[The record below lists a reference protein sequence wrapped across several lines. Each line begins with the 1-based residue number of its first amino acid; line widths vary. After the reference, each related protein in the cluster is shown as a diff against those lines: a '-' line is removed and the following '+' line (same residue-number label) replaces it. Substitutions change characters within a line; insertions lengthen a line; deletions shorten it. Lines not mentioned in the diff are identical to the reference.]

1 MLLNYLQ
8 CLKCKNDHV
17 DIGNNNYY
25 CHVAG
30 VASVSPPSNERDSSE
45 DDVCSRSAA
54 VAKRATAFS
63 TELARSRKRKKSR
76 KHNCSDTG
84 SSGKTALTKCE
95 NGELDTSCVIAER
108 PSVMS
113 ATSNVEKNCNCADVR
128 VATSC
133 DYLCELTVAREGHQQ
148 STEDSDGGVR
158 SSVNDGQPLR
168 EGHPEGV
175 KLRQP
180 KKRHILRGG
189 SSLCCVKRT
198 RKRFPNTNG
207 PCESNVHPNSMF
219 SNLDL
224 TSSSRTKTVSI
235 DVVKQR
241 THSKRLRDQSRIESP
256 PTRFVDL
263 NDSQMSSDVGPVGS
277 SCHKATATME
287 TRQARKWSRRQRR
300 RLAIKVCTPGTL

>member
-1 MLLNYLQ
+1 M
-8 CLKCKNDHV
+8 
-17 DIGNNNYY
+17 
-25 CHVAG
+25 
-30 VASVSPPSNERDSSE
+30 ASVSPPSHERDSSE

-54 VAKRATAFS
+54 VATAKRTTSFS
-63 TELARSRKRKKSR
+63 MELARSRKRKKSR
-76 KHNCSDTG
+76 KHNCSDNIV
-84 SSGKTALTKCE
+84 SSGKTALTNRE
-95 NGELDTSCVIAER
+95 NGELDTSCVIAKR

-113 ATSNVEKNCNCADVR
+113 ATSNVEKNHTCADVR

-133 DYLCELTVAREGHQQ
+133 DYHCELTVAREGRQQ
-148 STEDSDGGVR
+148 SIEDSEGGVR

-168 EGHPEGV
+168 EGRPEGV
-175 KLRQP
+175 KLRQQ

-207 PCESNVHPNSMF
+207 PCESNVHPNSVF

-224 TSSSRTKTVSI
+224 TSPSRTKTVSI

-241 THSKRLRDQSRIESP
+241 THSKRLRDQSRTESP

-287 TRQARKWSRRQRR
+287 TKQARKWSRRQRR